1 MISKALRIKPRLW
14 WTRNDQVRGRRA
26 THSHE
31 ALDDSASCKTSELD
45 DICFHAAGCSCCLI
59 DFHGTGRI
67 CVQLLGLWLVLTG
80 SSCSTLNSPW
90 HLCPNW
96 FLSLFLALSLSLPI
110 VKHQMPQRKA
120 ATNSSKCCA
129 ALLGISQL
137 NKASLHLCIALYHSL
152 CNYQGDMFEQRA
164 INPIYYTLSSN
175 PRTCAVKPGLSPCFP
190 SPN

>member
-1 MISKALRIKPRLW
+1 MIRWEGGGRHTAMRRWMTAPRVKRQSSMTFAFMLQDAVKI
-14 WTRNDQVRGRRA
+14 TAIR
-26 THSHE
+26 
-31 ALDDSASCKTSELD
+31 
-45 DICFHAAGCSCCLI
+45 SCCLI

-67 CVQLLGLWLVLTG
+67 CMQLLGLWLVLTG

-96 FLSLFLALSLSLPI
+96 FLSLFLALSLSVPI

-137 NKASLHLCIALYHSL
+137 NKTSLHLCIALYHSL